1 MRRILTALVAACLA
15 ACATAQTAQEA
26 ITRLARGRQ
35 ATVGAA
41 WISGGREHA
50 VNNRGDYPL
59 MSVFKTHCAIAA
71 LRRMQREGIPAD
83 TLIRVKAAEM
93 TPGTYSPLAKMH
105 EGEDFTMRFDSL
117 LYYSI
122 ALSDNNACDVTIRMA
137 GGIEGV
143 NAEMEAIGLAGCAL
157 TETEATMAA
166 DPQRSY
172 NNRSTPLSVAV
183 LFRKLYEEGILGGD
197 YDRLMKAALEATQ
210 TGPDKMKAALAPGMT
225 LAHKT
230 GTGFTLPDGTMTA
243 DNDAGAVTLPDGR
256 RIYIAVLV
264 KDTRL
269 GTKENARLIR
279 EITEAIIRQEANN
292 NPKNR

>member
-15 ACATAQTAQEA
+15 ACATAQTAEEA

-122 ALSDNNACDVTIRMA
+122 ALSDNNA
-137 GGIEGV
+137 
-143 NAEMEAIGLAGCAL
+143 
-157 TETEATMAA
+157 
-166 DPQRSY
+166 
-172 NNRSTPLSVAV
+172 LS
-183 LFRKLYEEGILGGD
+183 
-197 YDRLMKAALEATQ
+197 
-210 TGPDKMKAALAPGMT
+210 
-225 LAHKT
+225 
-230 GTGFTLPDGTMTA
+230 
-243 DNDAGAVTLPDGR
+243 
-256 RIYIAVLV
+256 
-264 KDTRL
+264 
-269 GTKENARLIR
+269 LIH
-279 EITEAIIRQEANN
+279 I
-292 NPKNR
+292 

>member
-1 MRRILTALVAACLA
+1 
-15 ACATAQTAQEA
+15 
-26 ITRLARGRQ
+26 
-35 ATVGAA
+35 
-41 WISGGREHA
+41 
-50 VNNRGDYPL
+50 
-59 MSVFKTHCAIAA
+59 
-71 LRRMQREGIPAD
+71 
-83 TLIRVKAAEM
+83 
-93 TPGTYSPLAKMH
+93 
-105 EGEDFTMRFDSL
+105 
-117 LYYSI
+117 
-122 ALSDNNACDVTIRMA
+122 
-137 GGIEGV
+137 
-143 NAEMEAIGLAGCAL
+143 
-157 TETEATMAA
+157 MAA

-256 RIYIAVLV
+256 RIYMAVLV

-292 NPKNR
+292 NHKNR